1 MRRSRRR
8 TESHDHQVNTPA
20 HRRQGLQ
27 RLPARQRAR
36 QPRLL
41 LRAVLAA
48 ILIMPVVPVS
58 ALVHVPIDIDGTFA
72 DWSPVFDS
80 AANCRYDP
88 AGDTG
93 GSNSDLTVTAATYD
107 DSRVYLYVRRASSGG
122 GAAPTYRIYIDSDG
136 DGLLGASD
144 RVLVFELKGGNAL
157 KSVALYQYAPSDGVN
172 GDPIAA
178 PPAGGLGSAV
188 AVNGGALQ
196 GVGETD
202 GSQFEGSVT
211 WAALGLAPDTPINLR
226 FAAVQ
231 GNDWDHAE
239 PISFVRAGVH
249 VSPGSTLGMAA
260 GMDAVYPHT
269 VTNTGNTPL
278 SLALTAE
285 SSRGWSAMLRLAGD
299 TVPLTTLE
307 LEPGESIDV
316 EAVLAIPGD
325 TPNGTRGTLTIRAAS
340 QGAVPVNA
348 SATDEAVVGPVLV
361 IPDRKVSGAPG
372 ATVAFA
378 NTVQS
383 NVDTTITVALSAVSD
398 HGWPISLRSGGAEV
412 TGPLTLE
419 PRASMDIE
427 VVLEVPAGA
436 PLGTVDV
443 SRIEAAVTGQPEVRA
458 SAYDTVTV
466 RPALEVAPPRNLPAG
481 PGTSVLYRHT
491 VTNSTAD
498 ERTLALTA
506 SSSLGWPTQ
515 VFAAD
520 AATPLSEV
528 TLAPYGGAADVV
540 VRVTVPAGTP
550 PLTGGTATTD
560 HTTLTAED
568 ALGSASVA
576 DATIV
581 SRLATFGVGGFGTA
595 QDVFTLGDLVYA
607 RGMGLPAGQT
617 VTFTWAD
624 PTGTVMATEDVRSD
638 GTGIAQSRYGVS
650 PTDMPGTWTV
660 TLLNGATELA
670 THDFYVGYRA
680 QIDSLSATGGEVT
693 QSPVNVTC
701 TLDNTGAI
709 DLTDT
714 TVTYLL
720 WWDADGDGTASPGDS
735 YAGGDGTWFAVGE
748 GDGYT
753 HQSTGLSVPGGTTGA
768 TDTWSVS
775 NEDLRF
781 AGMYRLRAVW
791 EAPDGTIIDA
801 RETTHFATPGKPE
814 LSMSVSTPLVDFGTI
829 EPGVQYT
836 RSDVTLNVSASVPF
850 HLSGTAAG
858 DTDQLGLTRSLDSVL
873 GEPTE
878 SGSFTDTI
886 GILVSWMVDPGR
898 YEATV
903 TYTIVP
909 R

>member
-1 MRRSRRR
+1 MRPTTRRDAGR
-8 TESHDHQVNTPA
+8 LMVPDPRPWTQVLSLALALALLVPITP
-20 HRRQGLQ
+20 
-27 RLPARQRAR
+27 
-36 QPRLL
+36 
-41 LRAVLAA
+41 
-48 ILIMPVVPVS
+48 S
-58 ALVHVPIDIDGTFA
+58 TALVRTPITVDGSFA

-93 GSNSDLTVTAATYD
+93 GSNNDLTVTAATYD
-107 DSRVYLYVRRASSGG
+107 DSRVYLYVRRAASGG
-122 GAAPTYRIYIDSDG
+122 GAAPVYRIYIDSDG
-136 DGLLGASD
+136 DGFLGAAD
-144 RVLVFELKGGNAL
+144 HVLVFELKGGNAL
-157 KSVALYQYAPSDGVN
+157 KSVGLYQYAPSDGVN
-172 GDPIAA
+172 GDPIAS
-178 PPAGGLGSAV
+178 PPPGGLGSTV
-188 AVNGGALQ
+188 AVNTGALQ

-211 WAALGLAPDTPINLR
+211 WAALGIAPDTPVNLR

-249 VSPGSTLGMAA
+249 LSPGTTLGMAA

-269 VTNTGNTPL
+269 VTNTGNVPL

-285 SSRGWSAMLRLAGD
+285 SSRGWSAMVRLAGD
-299 TVPLTTLE
+299 TTPLTTLE
-307 LEPGESIDV
+307 LQPGDSIDV
-316 EAVLAIPGD
+316 EAVLAIPGE
-325 TPNGTRGTLTIRAAS
+325 TPNGTRDTLTISAEN
-340 QGAVPVNA
+340 QGAAPA
-348 SATDEAVVGPVLV
+348 SASARDEAVVGPLLV

-372 ATVAFA
+372 TTVTFA

-383 NVDTTITVALSAVSD
+383 NVDTTITVELSAVSD
-398 HGWPISLRSGGAEV
+398 HDWPISLRSGGAEV
-412 TGPLTLE
+412 TSPLTLE

-436 PLGTVDV
+436 QLGMTDV
-443 SRIEAAVTGQPEVRA
+443 TRIEAMVTGQPDVRA
-458 SAYDTVTV
+458 NAYDTVTV
-466 RPALEVAPPRNLPAG
+466 RPALEVAPPRSLPAG

-491 VTNSTAD
+491 ITNSTAE

-506 SSSLGWPTQ
+506 SSSLGWPAQ
-515 VFAAD
+515 VFAGD

-528 TLAPYGGAADVV
+528 TLAPYGGSTDVV

-550 PLTGGTATTD
+550 PLTAGTATTD
-560 HTTLTAED
+560 LATLTAQD

-576 DATIV
+576 DTTIV

-595 QDVFTLGDLVYA
+595 QDTFTLGDLVYA

-617 VTFTWAD
+617 VTFTWTD
-624 PTGTVMATEDVRSD
+624 PSGAVMAAEDVRSD
-638 GTGIAQSRYGVS
+638 GTGIAQSRHDLS
-650 PTDMPGTWTV
+650 PTDLPGTWTV
-660 TLLNGATELA
+660 TLLNRTTELA

-680 QIDSLSATGGEVT
+680 RIGSLSATGGEVT

-701 TLDNTGAI
+701 VLDNTGAV
-709 DLTDT
+709 DLPGT

-720 WWDADGDGTASPGDS
+720 WWDADGDGAVSPGDS
-735 YAGGDGTWFAVGE
+735 YVSGDGTWLAVGE

-753 HQSTGLSVPGGTTGA
+753 HQTAGLSVPGGATGA

-781 AGMYRLRAVW
+781 AGTYRLRAVW
-791 EAPDGTIIDA
+791 KAADDTIVDT

-814 LSMSVSTPLVDFGTI
+814 LSMSVSTPLVDFGSI

-836 RSDVTLNVSASVPF
+836 RSDVTVNVSASVPF
-850 HLSGTAAG
+850 HLSGAAAG

-873 GEPTE
+873 GEAME

-886 GILVSWMVDPGR
+886 GILVSWMVDPGY